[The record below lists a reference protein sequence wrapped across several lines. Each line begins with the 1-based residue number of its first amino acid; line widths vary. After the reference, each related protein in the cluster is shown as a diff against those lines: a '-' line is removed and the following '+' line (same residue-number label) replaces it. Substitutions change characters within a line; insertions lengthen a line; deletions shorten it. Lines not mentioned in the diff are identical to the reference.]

1 MVIKIGLKE
10 ELPAGS
16 SIEFGSGIST
26 AIAYEG
32 RDETVGGRIGEDFG
46 VFPLRRRGCEDGGEE
61 PNGLY
66 RGESLITMAL
76 D

>member
-1 MVIKIGLKE
+1 MIKIGLKE
-10 ELPAGS
+10 EVPAGS

-32 RDETVGGRIGEDFG
+32 RGETVGGRIGEDFG
-46 VFPLRRRGCEDGGEE
+46 VFPLWRRCCEDDGEE
-61 PNGLY
+61 QNGLY
-66 RGESLITMAL
+66 RGDSSITMAL